1 MNNLI
6 LRFFPG
12 ENLLLKLHYYLFN
25 YFFLELMQKKNRI
38 EKKLP
43 IKKLKK
49 MTVVTNLSKEHEE
62 LEDEVNYPG
71 DVINDDDD
79 PDKLVWIHVDVC
91 MSVQF
96 YEM

>member
-1 MNNLI
+1 
-6 LRFFPG
+6 
-12 ENLLLKLHYYLFN
+12 
-25 YFFLELMQKKNRI
+25 MQKKNRI

-71 DVINDDDD
+71 DVIDDDD
-79 PDKLVWIHVDVC
+79 NPDKLVWIHMDVWMYNC
-91 MSVQF
+91 AIL
-96 YEM
+96 